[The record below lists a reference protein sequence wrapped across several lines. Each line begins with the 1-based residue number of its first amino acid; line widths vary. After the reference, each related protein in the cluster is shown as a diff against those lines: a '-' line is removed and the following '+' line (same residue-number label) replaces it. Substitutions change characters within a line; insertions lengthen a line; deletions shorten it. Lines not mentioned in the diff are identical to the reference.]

1 MNGKKHLIIISSL
14 LLVLSL
20 NGCSNDQQE
29 TEQESV
35 VEAESEVSKA
45 ESEVVEPNGDK
56 STANGFSASSLN
68 MADYKVID
76 LSSID
81 NLDWLTPFLLA
92 NTSQEVTDEDKVRL
106 FSDEYN
112 SETDGFKKKDMF
124 NELLPKVKQ
133 EIKRYENANIIVKA
147 PIMYNL
153 SYEDEH
159 KYRDEQE
166 EKGLLPVYS
175 GTASLN
181 NYDFD
186 VEGFSYN
193 CDMSLSKSTHGGTV
207 ILINKNAIYINNLY
221 ELEGSDK
228 NIHCETDGLKQV
240 NGYEFLEVNDEVL
253 ARKIEKAL
261 TDGRPMTNLAARGDA
276 YYVLKVIRNNIYAIP
291 LKANVEYINKETKES
306 LLKKQLNFTW
316 DGEV

>member
-112 SETDGFKKKDMF
+112 
-124 NELLPKVKQ
+124 
-133 EIKRYENANIIVKA
+133 
-147 PIMYNL
+147 
-153 SYEDEH
+153 
-159 KYRDEQE
+159 
-166 EKGLLPVYS
+166 
-175 GTASLN
+175 
-181 NYDFD
+181 
-186 VEGFSYN
+186 
-193 CDMSLSKSTHGGTV
+193 
-207 ILINKNAIYINNLY
+207 
-221 ELEGSDK
+221 
-228 NIHCETDGLKQV
+228 
-240 NGYEFLEVNDEVL
+240 
-253 ARKIEKAL
+253 
-261 TDGRPMTNLAARGDA
+261 
-276 YYVLKVIRNNIYAIP
+276 
-291 LKANVEYINKETKES
+291 
-306 LLKKQLNFTW
+306 
-316 DGEV
+316 